1 MVVWVA
7 ELDVLIADPGMALS
21 FVVPVRMAV
30 L

>member
-7 ELDVLIADPGMALS
+7 ELDVLIADPDKALS
-21 FVVPVRMAV
+21 FVVPVCMAV